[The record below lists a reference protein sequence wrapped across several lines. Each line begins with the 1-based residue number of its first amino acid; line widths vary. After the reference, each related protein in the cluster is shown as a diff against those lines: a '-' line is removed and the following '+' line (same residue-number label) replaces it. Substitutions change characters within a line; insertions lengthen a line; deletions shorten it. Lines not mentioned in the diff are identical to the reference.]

1 MRINYVLNNY
11 SLSIGIFIIALFL
24 LLSFISFLDL
34 KLLTSWDPNELMFQY
49 SNLPPS
55 PSHIFGT
62 DQDGRDVFSRV
73 LAALP
78 TDISIPFIV
87 AGLSVIIGSAVG
99 IVAGYFGGI
108 VDETLMR
115 ITDLFLAF
123 PSILLALAIASILGQ
138 ANLNDRLYYSEIA
151 LVVVGWPVYS
161 RLVRGQVLQL
171 KGMPFM
177 ILARASGLGSIS
189 IIRRHVIPN
198 VLPLILVY
206 VTLDM
211 GTVILIYSIL
221 SFFGLGVLPPSPDLG
236 RMVYDGL
243 SSLPENWWSSV
254 FPAIIIT
261 LMALGFSLTGEGL
274 RDLMDRRLGYR

>member
-171 KGMPFM
+171 KGMPFIM
-177 ILARASGLGSIS
+177 LARASGLGSIS

-243 SSLPENWWSSV
+243 SSLPENWGSSV

>member
-171 KGMPFM
+171 KGMPFIM
-177 ILARASGLGSIS
+177 LARASGLGSIS

-261 LMALGFSLTGEGL
+261 LMALGFSLTDEQSS
-274 RDLMDRRLGYR
+274 

>member
-171 KGMPFM
+171 KGMPFIM
-177 ILARASGLGSIS
+177 LARASGLGSIS